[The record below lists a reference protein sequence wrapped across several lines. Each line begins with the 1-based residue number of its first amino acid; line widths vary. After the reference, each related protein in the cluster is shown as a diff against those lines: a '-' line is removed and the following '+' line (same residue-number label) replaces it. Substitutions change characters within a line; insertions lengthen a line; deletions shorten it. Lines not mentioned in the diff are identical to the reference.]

1 MAQRTLTHQ
10 GRSWLVQ
17 AAAERRSTTSD
28 WQLIFGFRPAGAG
41 RTARTQWV
49 AHSFT
54 ALDKASLLRQV
65 DLVNDDE
72 LLALLDSATQG
83 QGG

>member
-1 MAQRTLTHQ
+1 M
-10 GRSWLVQ
+10 Q

-41 RTARTQWV
+41 RAARTLWA

-54 ALDKASLLRQV
+54 ALDKASLLRQAE
-65 DLVNDDE
+65 LVNDDE
-72 LLALLDSATQG
+72 LQALLDSVTRLL
-83 QGG
+83 GG